1 MGVHVRLVLLL
12 AVHKVVGGSRIQ
24 HAKLLFGE
32 HDSSTRIKDPLAEEK
47 AREVGQGKKRY
58 AAADLHVSLGPK
70 EQLTIDEQPSFH
82 GTDLAEGASLVQ
94 NKANSSDTFLVHARA
109 ETDKVNSTAALG
121 STFWLADFMSGF
133 PGKGLTSRGRREDM
147 QALGGR
153 GQTHGLLLAGI
164 SGFLVIVCCICYCGV
179 SLLRYGKKAPK
190 AGKKQRLSTESKK
203 SVLSFERKPYI
214 YGGREVFEWEQ
225 SGAQI
230 KLYVKVP
237 EGLTKSD
244 LDIKIG
250 LHHLQIGCVG
260 KEPFM
265 KEEVYDKVNVED
277 SGWRLRSNGEL
288 QIMLQKDDCSV
299 WPRVLK

>member
-1 MGVHVRLVLLL
+1 M
-12 AVHKVVGGSRIQ
+12 
-24 HAKLLFGE
+24 
-32 HDSSTRIKDPLAEEK
+32 EK
-47 AREVGQGKKRY
+47 AREVGEGKTKY
-58 AAADLHVSLGPK
+58 AAAELHGSVHPK
-70 EQLTIDEQPSFH
+70 LQLTRDEQTSFH
-82 GTDLAEGASLVQ
+82 GTDSEEGASLVQ
-94 NKANSSDTFLVHARA
+94 DKANSVDTFLVHAKG
-109 ETDKVNSTAALG
+109 ETDKVNSTGLTDVMMALG
-121 STFWLADFMSGF
+121 STWRLTDVMSGF
-133 PGKGLTSRGRREDM
+133 PGKGLTTRGRSIEM
-147 QALGGR
+147 QAFGR
-153 GQTHGLLLAGI
+153 GPTHGFLLAGI

-190 AGKKQRLSTESKK
+190 AGKKQRPEPKK
-203 SVLSFERKPYI
+203 STLSFERKPYI
-214 YGGREVFEWEQ
+214 YEGREVFEWEQ

-250 LHHLQIGCVG
+250 IHHLQIGCVG

-288 QIMLQKDDCSV
+288 QIMLQKDASTSAV